1 MIEQANLVSE
11 ELIRAAILLPEMWN
25 EAIEEASRA
34 FFNNKDPTSMIES
47 LAEMHVEMQKVPVTM
62 NEINFY
68 QGFASDLEE
77 AKEWTDLY

>member
-1 MIEQANLVSE
+1 MVAADALISKLKLTQGALIEQANLVSE

-34 FFNNKDPTSMIES
+34 FFNNKDPESMIAS
-47 LAEMHVEMQKVPVTM
+47 LTEMHEVMEKAPETM

-68 QGFASDLEE
+68 
-77 AKEWTDLY
+77 